1 MNNVDIGS
9 YKRIVQYF
17 WDPEPKNDDETG
29 SPIWCL
35 GREYASPSPPAQ
47 KDVIA
52 NAATGNGTTTTPG
65 PRYPTESEIPAPV
78 CKISDRAEDALTGVS
93 SNGGR
98 DNGWPDAFLDDME
111 ARIWLTY
118 RSNFPI
124 IPKSEDPNAQSSLTL
139 GVRLRSQLMESQGF
153 TSDTGW
159 GCMIRS
165 GQSLLAN
172 ALSFLRLGRD
182 WRRGSRPQEES
193 RLIALFADHPSAPFS
208 IHRFVQQGASSCGKY
223 PGEWFGPSATARCIQ
238 YGTKKTPMTPHGSS
252 QIDCRAL
259 SRECHDAGLNV
270 YVTSD
275 TSDVYED
282 KFRTIARGDSG
293 KITPTLILL
302 GLRLGIDRVTPAY
315 WEGLKAILQCPQST
329 DHIIPSGRPSASHY
343 FVGVQGDYFFYLDP
357 HHTRPALPYR
367 GNDRVYSKEELDTY
381 HTRRLRRL
389 HIKDMDPSMLIG
401 FLIKDEEDWADW
413 TKRVSSVQ
421 GKPIVHIYDSEAES
435 NHPYEREGAL
445 DEVETLDDE
454 DDEETRSQDEDA
466 IAN

>member
-1 MNNVDIGS
+1 MNNVDLGS

-29 SPIWCL
+29 SSIWCL
-35 GREYASPSPPAQ
+35 GREYASPSPPA
-47 KDVIA
+47 KKAVIA
-52 NAATGNGTTTTPG
+52 NDSTGNGTAPTSG
-65 PRYPTESEIPAPV
+65 PQYPTESEIPAPV
-78 CKISDRAEDALTGVS
+78 CKISDRPEDAHTGARS
-93 SNGGR
+93 DEGR
-98 DNGWPDAFLDDME
+98 DNGWPDVFLDDME
-111 ARIWLTY
+111 SRIWLTY

-124 IPKSEDPNAQSSLTL
+124 IPKSEDPNALSSLTL

-172 ALSFLRLGRD
+172 ALSLLWLGRD
-182 WRRGSRPQEES
+182 WRRGSRSQEES
-193 RLIALFADHPSAPFS
+193 RLLSLFADHPSAPFS

-238 YGTKKTPMTPHGSS
+238 
-252 QIDCRAL
+252 AL

-282 KFRTIARGDSG
+282 KFRAIARGDSG
-293 KITPTLILL
+293 NITPTLILL

-315 WEGLKAILQCPQST
+315 WEGLKAILQYPQSVG
-329 DHIIPSGRPSASHY
+329 IAGGRPSASHY

-357 HHTRPALPYR
+357 HHTRPALPYH
-367 GNDRVYSKEELDTY
+367 GNDTAYNKEELDTY

-421 GKPIVHIYDSEAES
+421 GKPIVHIYDSEAVS

-445 DEVETLDDE
+445 DEVETLDE
-454 DDEETRSQDEDA
+454 DDEDEEDHSQDGDP
-466 IAN
+466 IPT